1 MIYSIKKK
9 SVFELI
15 VALGLT
21 SILPFSIAILF
32 LFKSSKKVSQRVAI
46 PPQRLNWAK
55 LWMSL
60 SGGLWWF
67 YLRYFAAQCPN
78 CHCVWYKELVD
89 STVLDV
95 QQEQYTYKDTLT
107 TKHYAG
113 PSGSSGSPVIGTSET
128 KVDKA
133 GIKTITTAENTYRCI
148 NCNYVHSLVESS
160 QDIASTLNQFKR

>member
-1 MIYSIKKK
+1 MIYNIKKK

-15 VALGLT
+15 MAVGLT
-21 SILPFSIAILF
+21 TILPFSIAILF

-67 YLRYFAAQCPN
+67 YLRYFAEQCPN
-78 CHCVWYKELVD
+78 CHCVWYKELID
-89 STVLDV
+89 SNVLDV
-95 QQEQYTYKDTLT
+95 QQEQYDYKDTVKT
-107 TKHYAG
+107 THYG
-113 PSGSSGSPVIGTSET
+113 GEYGGRVIGTSET
-128 KVDKA
+128 KVDKV